1 MVLEGRMKVKV
12 GLPTVEVLRM
22 EGDMVMESGV
32 RARRVEV
39 RSLSANLKVSWAV
52 FKPTPL
58 GKPFGRFHTERWEMV
73 GLYPTVDEAYSVA
86 REVGGTYRVWVEGW
100 GGPLKVVADGRRWVL
115 TSPLHVRGRVW
126 IDGMWVGRGFH
137 WERRE
142 RALYEGRFQIYAWGR
157 EVKAVVE
164 LPLERY
170 VAAVASSEM
179 HPDAPIEA
187 VKAQVVAARTNLFRT
202 AGKHHPNEPYDV
214 CAEDHCQVFRG
225 LHILKGRV
233 LEAAEETA
241 GEIITYDG
249 EPIEARY
256 SKACGGITET
266 FPVVWGEEDRPYS
279 PSFRDWSRDDGY
291 DASTEEGFLRFYPV
305 EDSFCNL
312 SFPGIENLYRWEVP
326 YSRKELSDKLKHLGV
341 GKVLRIVP
349 LKRGRSGRI
358 YELSIVGEKGERKI
372 RGEYAIREALGNPFL
387 PSSAFVV
394 EEKGDGFILRG
405 MGWGHGVGMC
415 QMGAIGMAM
424 RGYGYREILGHYY
437 RGTEVERYGED

>member
-1 MVLEGRMKVKV
+1 MKVRV
-12 GLPTVEVLRM
+12 GLPAVDTLRM

-32 RARRVEV
+32 RVRKVEV
-39 RSLSANLKVSWAV
+39 RSLSDDLKVSWAV

-100 GGPLKVVADGRRWVL
+100 GGPIEVVADGKRWVL
-115 TSPLHVRGRVW
+115 TSPLHVKGRVW

-142 RALYEGRFQIYAWGR
+142 RALYEGNLQIYAWGR
-157 EVKAVVE
+157 EVKVVVE
-164 LPLERY
+164 LPVERY
-170 VAAVASSEM
+170 VAAVSSSEM
-179 HPDAPIEA
+179 HPEAPVEA
-187 VKAQVVAARTNLFRT
+187 IKAQVVAARTNLFRT

-225 LHILKGRV
+225 LHVLKGRV

-241 GEIITYDG
+241 GEVLTYSG

-266 FPVVWGEEDRPYS
+266 FSVVWGEEDRPYS
-279 PSFRDWSRDDGY
+279 PSFRDWEDGGEW
-291 DASTEEGFLRFYPV
+291 DASTEEGFLKFYPV
-305 EDSFCNL
+305 KESFCNV
-312 SFPGIENLYRWEVP
+312 SFPGIENLYRWEVS
-326 YSRKELSDKLKHLGV
+326 YSREDLSERLKHLGV

-358 YELSIVGEKGERKI
+358 YELLVIGLECERRI
-372 RGEYAIREALGNPFL
+372 HGEYAIRETLGDPFL
-387 PSSAFVV
+387 PSSAFTV
-394 EEKGDGFILRG
+394 EKEGDRFVLKG

-424 RGYGYREILGHYY
+424 RGYGYREILRHYY
-437 RGTEVERYGED
+437 RGAEIERYGES